1 VAINGGRFN
10 AKAPFG
16 GFKTSGV
23 GRELGHHGLLEYFEL
38 LSIQFPS
45 ADDLGSS
52 GPTVYMSTPARPAYC
67 ELLLVRHALP
77 EPDGTLDPGLGDV
90 GRAQARAL
98 AQHLEGVAVDAVYS
112 SHLKRA
118 VQTAEPLVERR
129 GMTLRVDEGLR
140 EWVSNATHY
149 VGTENLADTGRA
161 QAFHE
166 GRFEDEFLP
175 PHNAEEL
182 RAAMVATVG
191 RIGLAHPGERV
202 VAVSHGGASN
212 TFLAEVVGSPRR
224 FFFNPGYA
232 SISRVQVW
240 PDVGGPRFVLM
251 SINEP
256 TA

>member
-1 VAINGGRFN
+1 MDQ
-10 AKAPFG
+10 P
-16 GFKTSGV
+16 
-23 GRELGHHGLLEYFEL
+23 
-38 LSIQFPS
+38 
-45 ADDLGSS
+45 
-52 GPTVYMSTPARPAYC
+52 C
-67 ELLLVRHALP
+67 EFLLVRHALP
-77 EPDGTLDPGLGDV
+77 EPDGTLDPGLGDE

-98 AQHLEGVAVDAVYS
+98 AGHLEGVPVDALYS

-118 VQTAEPLVERR
+118 RQTAQPLADVR
-129 GMTLRVDEGLR
+129 GLDVVIDEGLR

-161 QAFHE
+161 EAFRQ

-175 PHNAEEL
+175 PHNAEPL
-182 RAAMVATVG
+182 RATMVATVG
-191 RIGLAHPGERV
+191 RIGLAHPGQRV

-232 SISRVQVW
+232 SISRLQVW
-240 PDVGGPRFVLM
+240 PEDDGFRFVLM

-256 TA
+256 TG